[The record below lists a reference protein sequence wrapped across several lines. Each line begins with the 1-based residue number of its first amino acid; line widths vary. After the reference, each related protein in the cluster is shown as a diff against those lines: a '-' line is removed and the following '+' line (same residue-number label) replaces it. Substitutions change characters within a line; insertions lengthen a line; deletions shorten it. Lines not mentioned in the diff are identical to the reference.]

1 VNNNHPTHKLHEPS
15 ARVAH
20 TTPVLIHLMVFE
32 AVFITTTIAV
42 IVITL
47 VIITVVFHTDAAV
60 CHAVAAHTPV
70 HLLTTVAVITVLVVY
85 NDKMSSHNRLMNFRI
100 ASALRRS
107 HRSTPEG
114 N

>member
-1 VNNNHPTHKLHEPS
+1 
-15 ARVAH
+15 
-20 TTPVLIHLMVFE
+20 
-32 AVFITTTIAV
+32 
-42 IVITL
+42 
-47 VIITVVFHTDAAV
+47 
-60 CHAVAAHTPV
+60 
-70 HLLTTVAVITVLVVY
+70 VLVVY